1 MSMKQNT
8 IDYEKGVLLA
18 ALEHEDISPALKAD
32 IIKAADGREVLFTKD
47 KGIIEK
53 NLDRIEIIFDT
64 VPWDMLHRMPLLRW
78 VQVWSAGADRL
89 LRYPGIKDLS
99 FILTNTSGMHA
110 DQITEHILGMML
122 AWNRCLVRAFA
133 AQKRHEWFRPSEP
146 EVSVLR
152 GKTMLIAGYGSIGRQ
167 TAQAALIFGMNVT
180 GIRRHVPDKGMDGA
194 VKVEAFSRLPEL
206 LAEADFVVNLLP
218 MTEETRGIFG
228 KAQFDSMKTTAL
240 YVSAGRGQTTDERA
254 LIEALR
260 TRDIAGALLDVTEEE
275 PLPSDSPLWDMD
287 NVIITG
293 HYAGMHP
300 DYHGIALGIALDNLG
315 RYVRGEHLLNVVDKE
330 AGY

>member
-1 MSMKQNT
+1 MKQNT
-8 IDYEKGVLLA
+8 LENEKGILLA
-18 ALEHEDISPALKAD
+18 ALEHGELSPEVKAG
-32 IIKAADGREVLFTKD
+32 IIKAADGREVLFTTD
-47 KGIIEK
+47 RDAIEQ

-89 LRYPGIKDLS
+89 LAYPELRGLP

-122 AWNRCLVRAFA
+122 AWNRCFVRAFA
-133 AQKRHEWFRPSEP
+133 AQKRHEWFRPREH
-146 EVSVLR
+146 EISVLR

-167 TAQAALIFGMNVT
+167 IAQAAVTFGMKVT
-180 GIRRHVPDKGMDGA
+180 GIRRRVPDTGMDGA
-194 VKVEAFSRLPEL
+194 VQVAAFSRLPEL
-206 LAEADFVVNLLP
+206 LAGADFVVNLLP
-218 MTEETRGIFG
+218 LTEETRGVFG
-228 KAQFDSMKTTAL
+228 KDQFNGMKAAAL
-240 YVSAGRGQTTDERA
+240 YAGAGRGKTTDEEA
-254 LIEALR
+254 LIEALQTKR
-260 TRDIAGALLDVTEEE
+260 IAGALLDVTAEE

-315 RYVRGEHLLNVVDKE
+315 RYVRGEAMLNVVDKE